1 MGKLSVKDIPLEH
14 RRAIVRLDFNVPL
27 DNNLAVTDPTRIE
40 AAVPT
45 LKFLLNRCERVVA
58 MSHLG
63 RPKGKKIDSMSLAPV
78 AEALQT
84 LLHVPL
90 RFAPDCTGPEVQKLL
105 SLTEPGQLLLLENL
119 RFHPEEEVNDHRF
132 SRELSVL
139 GDLYVNDAFGS
150 AHRSHSSTEGI
161 THFVKESVSGLLM
174 EREIRYLQEM
184 LRAPKR
190 PFTAVLGGAKVSDKI
205 ELIGNLIGKVNCL
218 IISGAMSYTFLK
230 AKGLAVGKS
239 LVEENHIDMA
249 AGILKGA
256 HDNGVPIL
264 LPIDSIGVAEL
275 RASAVTKT
283 YSSEAFPDDLY
294 GVDIGP
300 KTRKLFA
307 GQVLKSATL
316 IWNGPMG
323 IFEMEAFSNGSREIA
338 EVVAKATD
346 NGCISIIGGG
356 DTAAAVKQAGV
367 AGRMSHISTGGGA
380 SLACLSGRGL
390 PAVAALTDKSG

>member
-1 MGKLSVKDIPLEH
+1 
-14 RRAIVRLDFNVPL
+14 
-27 DNNLAVTDPTRIE
+27 
-40 AAVPT
+40 
-45 LKFLLNRCERVVA
+45 
-58 MSHLG
+58 
-63 RPKGKKIDSMSLAPV
+63 
-78 AEALQT
+78 
-84 LLHVPL
+84 
-90 RFAPDCTGPEVQKLL
+90 
-105 SLTEPGQLLLLENL
+105 
-119 RFHPEEEVNDHRF
+119 
-132 SRELSVL
+132 
-139 GDLYVNDAFGS
+139 
-150 AHRSHSSTEGI
+150 
-161 THFVKESVSGLLM
+161 
-174 EREIRYLQEM
+174 M

-316 IWNGPMG
+316 IWNGPMR